1 MHRLP
6 PIPSALRACRPW
18 QVGAAARRALGGPG
32 LHALPELWVEA
43 VDVAARCP
51 EAAPLEG
58 WPGAW
63 AVGGWAVRPVEGDP
77 VAALKARGYPVDAF
91 AVTATGELVDPLG
104 GVADLAARTLRIE
117 PAALEAD
124 GSLLVQGPA
133 LLSELAWRTTD
144 ALDALWREHAGL
156 VLRAD
161 RHALRRALSRLLVGQ
176 RPSAALALIER
187 VGLLCLVLPE
197 VAALVDFHRS
207 SKHHHKDVWAHT
219 RQVVMQAVPRETVRW
234 RRCCTTS
241 ARPTPAASAKT
252 GRSTSSCTMSWAP
265 RCARAWPRACG
276 SRPPSPP
283 ASSGLVRLHL
293 RANLYDPAWSDAAIR
308 RFAAEAGPELELLLL
323 SRADVTSKRPGR
335 RRQAMFQ
342 LHALQQRV
350 AQVQAQDEARRPVVP
365 KGLRQA
371 IIQVLAVP
379 PGPGGRAT
387 APALRGGRPAG
398 RAGGRGG
405 RPALHRVAAREARR
419 RVTRSPGSVILR
431 ARGA

>member
-234 RRCCTTS
+234 AALLHDIGKTHTRSFSEDRQVHFLLHDELGAQMCEGVA
-241 ARPTPAASAKT
+241 ARLRFPAALA
-252 GRSTSSCTMSWAP
+252 
-265 RCARAWPRACG
+265 ARVER
-276 SRPPSPP
+276 
-283 ASSGLVRLHL
+283 LVRLHL

-308 RFAAEAGPELELLLL
+308 RFAAEAGPELEELLLL

-365 KGLRQA
+365 KGLGQA

-379 PGPGGRAT
+379 PGPEVGR
-387 APALRGGRPAG
+387 LRRLCEEAV
-398 RAGGRGG
+398 RRGELVG
-405 RPALHRVAAREARR
+405 EVDVQRCIEW
-419 RVTRSPGSVILR
+419 LR
-431 ARGA
+431 AKRDAA